1 MKIKEP
7 VRLRQKKL
15 ANGNVSLYLDIY
27 HEGVRRY
34 EFLKLYLVEE
44 KTRQDKETN
53 KNTLLLANSIKAKY
67 ILDVQSGAYDVKLK
81 KENSKN
87 FFDYFDKLAS
97 DKPSRYNWKS
107 IKPVIVEFNKG
118 DNLPFKRI
126 TASYVAELRKHIAK
140 LDIKEGTKHLYFSVA
155 KCALNNAIKDG
166 LINQDVLLNVQ
177 GFKPSE
183 AKRVYL
189 TADEVKKMVQ
199 TECRHQ
205 RTKEAFLFSCL
216 TGLRISDTLA
226 LKWGDVTS
234 EYGYTRITF
243 KQKKTHWQEYLDI
256 NEQAVQMMG
265 ARGQDDEP
273 VFAIEHGR
281 TYIWRVIKQWAVD
294 AGINK
299 NISFHTAR
307 HSFATMMLANHVDIY
322 TVSKLVGHRDISTTQ
337 IYAKIMD
344 EDKRKA
350 VDKLPDILS

>member
-1 MKIKEP
+1 MRE
-7 VRLRQKKL
+7 KKL
-15 ANGNVSLYLDIY
+15 KSGKTSLYLDIY
-27 HEGVRRY
+27 HEGNRKTIT
-34 EFLKLYLVEE
+34 LKLYLVPA
-44 KTRQDKETN
+44 KTVLDKEKN
-53 KNTLLLANSIKAKY
+53 KQTKLLATSLQAKY
-67 ILDVQSGAYDVKLK
+67 TLELQSGAYDVKLK

-97 DKPSRYNWKS
+97 DKPSRSNWKS

-126 TASYVAELRKHIAK
+126 TASYVADFRKYIAK

-166 LINQDVLLNVQ
+166 LVNQDVLLNVK

-265 ARGQDDEP
+265 ERGNDDEF

-350 VDKLPDILS
+350 VDKLPDILG

>member
-1 MKIKEP
+1 MSVEIRE
-7 VRLRQKKL
+7 KKL
-15 ANGNVSLYLDIY
+15 RSGKKSLYLDIY
-27 HEGVRRY
+27 QEGYRKTIT
-34 EFLKLYLVEE
+34 LKLYIVPA
-44 KTRQDKETN
+44 KTALDKEKN
-53 KNTLLLANSIKAKY
+53 KQTRLLAETIQAKY
-67 ILDVQSGAYDVKLK
+67 ILDIQSGAFDIKLK
-81 KENSKN
+81 KENNKN
-87 FFDYFDKLAS
+87 FFEYFDTLAN
-97 DKPSRYNWKS
+97 DKKARSNWKS
-107 IKPVIVEFNKG
+107 IKQVLVEFNKG

-166 LINQDVLLNVQ
+166 LVNQDVLLNVQ

-256 NEQAVQMMG
+256 NEQAVQLMG
-265 ARGQDDEP
+265 TRGNDDET

-294 AGINK
+294 AGISK

-350 VDKLPDILS
+350 VDKLPDILG